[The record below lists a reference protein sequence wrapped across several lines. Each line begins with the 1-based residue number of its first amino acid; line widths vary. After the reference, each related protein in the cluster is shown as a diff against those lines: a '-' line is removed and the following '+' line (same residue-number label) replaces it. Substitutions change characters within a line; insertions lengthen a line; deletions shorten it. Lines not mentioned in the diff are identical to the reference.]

1 MDWFNAPVWQG
12 FLYSPSN
19 PSGHSGV
26 DLGMP
31 IGTPLTALIPGTVIS
46 ENEHLPWGGQINIQ
60 SDYPGVGQIVISY
73 LHTSK
78 NTKKA
83 GDVVKAGQIVAYS
96 GEPTAQYSLN
106 GKPVP
111 HLHFEVSR
119 GNQPPYMG
127 HNGPSNPIDPT
138 FLLEAAQNG
147 TLGKVTPPAALTAAL
162 SGAASVQSS
171 TRHVPGFLPIVSA
184 VDRAEALQPIDAGN
198 VFGSALGNF
207 RAVAVRGVVVGIG
220 VVLMLLVVFNLL
232 RGVQETLQPV
242 AADAAAFGVLA

>member
-1 MDWFNAPVWQG
+1 MDWFNRPVWQG

-19 PSGHSGV
+19 PSGHSGI

-31 IGTPLTALIPGTVIS
+31 VGTPLTALLPGTVIS
-46 ENEHLPWGGQINIQ
+46 ENEHLPWGGQLNIQ
-60 SDYPGVGQIVISY
+60 SDYPGVGQIVVTY
-73 LHTSK
+73 LHNSK
-78 NTKKA
+78 HAKKA

-96 GEPTAQYSLN
+96 GEPPSPQY
-106 GKPVP
+106 GKGA
-111 HLHFEVSR
+111 HCHFEVSR

-138 FLLEAAQNG
+138 FLLQAAQDG
-147 TLGKVTPPAALTAAL
+147 TLGKVTPPAVLGAAL
-162 SGAASVQSS
+162 SGAASIQGT
-171 TRHVPGFLPIVSA
+171 TRHVPGFLPIVHAIDSA
-184 VDRAEALQPIDAGN
+184 ETLQGIDPTN

-220 VVLMLLVVFNLL
+220 VVLMLLVIFNLL